1 MKQCII
7 ENITDTKVKM
17 TIYTENTSKSKTTEF
32 ISKRGTS
39 EYFKRLRRD
48 LHMCKDNVKI
58 IDHINKITTTHEPKV
73 EPVENITDI
82 NPTEQKKK
90 KTKYFP
96 NVLVT
101 MEKTDDEINR
111 QRVQDIMLELS
122 MGNVERAE
130 AQIKKYYGI

>member
-17 TIYTENTSKSKTTEF
+17 TIYTENTSKSKITEF

-58 IDHINKITTTHEPKV
+58 IDHINGIITIHEPKV
-73 EPVENITDI
+73 EPLENITDI

-122 MGNVERAE
+122 MGNVKRAKTL
-130 AQIKKYYGI
+130 IKKFYGI